1 MTRRGALIAGAIAV
15 PLIVA
20 GWLLWRSQGV
30 MIWLQGAIAYCL

>member
-1 MTRRGALIAGAIAV
+1 MTRRASLIAIALAI
-15 PLIVA
+15 PLIAA